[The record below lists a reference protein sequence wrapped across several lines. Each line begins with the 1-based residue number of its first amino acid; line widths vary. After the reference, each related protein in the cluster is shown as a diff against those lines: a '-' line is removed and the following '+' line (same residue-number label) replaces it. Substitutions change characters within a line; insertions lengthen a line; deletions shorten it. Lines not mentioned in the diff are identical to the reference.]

1 MAAQANEFATIDFA
15 AFSGA
20 DTVSPYESEN
30 GAGSTSAA
38 TLQPGTVTPN
48 EANALIIS
56 GASGALSATFSI
68 NLGFTITD
76 QNTGSPS
83 SFASAM
89 AYLIQTN
96 AVAVNPTWTESPS
109 GKLAVNIAVF
119 KAAASSTGLLLE
131 RRRKAL
137 LAL

>member
-1 MAAQANEFATIDFA
+1 
-15 AFSGA
+15 
-20 DTVSPYESEN
+20 
-30 GAGSTSAA
+30 
-38 TLQPGTVTPN
+38 
-48 EANALIIS
+48 
-56 GASGALSATFSI
+56 
-68 NLGFTITD
+68 
-76 QNTGSPS
+76 
-83 SFASAM
+83 M